1 MTDFRKMNPW
11 AHRIPTSAALPTR
24 IGLLLLV
31 LWFGG
36 FGAWATLAP
45 LDGAVVASGAFVAT
59 GQNKLVQHLEGGIVR
74 DLLVREGEHVKHGQ
88 IVARIDDTA
97 AQSKLRRLVLKKYR
111 LVIMQARLEAEMS
124 GAGAFGMPSVLME
137 VSTDPEVASIF
148 NRQANELKARQ
159 ATLSAQEV
167 VIEKEIAG
175 LKEGLSGYDAQVK
188 SNEQRAALFSE
199 ELKDKNMLLQR
210 HLSRKMEVLAL
221 QRAEAGLVGD
231 LGELMGRIADSRE
244 RIARAEQRITHLRS
258 ESVQRSAQELRETE
272 TQLDDVHGEIQAV
285 QDIVNRV
292 EVRAPVTGV
301 VVKLNFHT
309 TGGVVA
315 PGATILELLPSEDDL
330 QIEARLK
337 PTDISY
343 VKEGQPALARLTALN
358 QRTTPMVAAKVSYL
372 SADALDSQPST
383 AATGNSAQHS
393 DFYVVRIQLQ
403 DDDLHARVHGFRPT
417 PGMPA
422 DVYIKT
428 GERTFLQYIMRPVLD
443 TFARSFREH

>member
-24 IGLLLLV
+24 IGLLLLA

-74 DLLVREGEHVKHGQ
+74 ELLVREGEHVKHGQ

-124 GAGAFGMPSVLME
+124 GAEAFAMPSVLVE
-137 VSTDPEVASIF
+137 VSADPEVTSIF

-301 VVKLNFHT
+301 VVKLNYHT

-383 AATGNSAQHS
+383 ATAGNSAQHS

-403 DDDLHARVHGFRPT
+403 DDDLHTRVHGFRPT